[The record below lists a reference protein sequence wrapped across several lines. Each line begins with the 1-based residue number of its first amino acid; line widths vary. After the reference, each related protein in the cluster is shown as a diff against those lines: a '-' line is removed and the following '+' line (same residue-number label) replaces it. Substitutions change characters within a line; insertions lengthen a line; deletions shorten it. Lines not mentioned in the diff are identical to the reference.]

1 MPDLLNKEFA
11 AKYQNERRY
20 PSYFF
25 YNPKEYII
33 NGGSRNRLDNLAL
46 KGACCSVR
54 YFIPYVDYRLIDFA
68 VSIPRYNYIH
78 GSVNR
83 YIFRE
88 AFKDIMPK
96 SLYMLNVKSENSREA
111 EKSPDDWFESYRK
124 SKEET
129 VSFLDEAVWSRY
141 LSYDVIRK
149 WLEAAEPAEEEE
161 MDDMRIM
168 YLLTQC
174 AKAQNAL
181 EVAKGW
187 HN

>member
-1 MPDLLNKEFA
+1 MPDLLNEEIA

-33 NGGSRNRLDNLAL
+33 NGGS
-46 KGACCSVR
+46 
-54 YFIPYVDYRLIDFA
+54 
-68 VSIPRYNYIH
+68 
-78 GSVNR
+78 VNR

-96 SLYMLNVKSENSREA
+96 SLYTLNVTAENSRLA
-111 EKSPDDWFESYRK
+111 ETRADDWFDSYRK

-129 VSFLDEAVWSRY
+129 LSFLDETVWSRY

-149 WLEAAEPAEEEE
+149 WLEAAEPTEEEE

-174 AKAQNAL
+174 AKAKNAL

>member
-1 MPDLLNKEFA
+1 
-11 AKYQNERRY
+11 
-20 PSYFF
+20 
-25 YNPKEYII
+25 
-33 NGGSRNRLDNLAL
+33 
-46 KGACCSVR
+46 
-54 YFIPYVDYRLIDFA
+54 
-68 VSIPRYNYIH
+68 
-78 GSVNR
+78 
-83 YIFRE
+83 
-88 AFKDIMPK
+88 MPK
-96 SLYMLNVKSENSREA
+96 SLYTLNVKSENSREA
-111 EKSPDDWFESYRK
+111 EKRPDDWFESYKK

-181 EVAKGW
+181 ELAKGK

>member
-1 MPDLLNKEFA
+1 MPDLLNEEFA

-20 PSYFF
+20 PSYYF
-25 YNPKEYII
+25 YNSKEYII
-33 NGGSRNRLDNLAL
+33 NG
-46 KGACCSVR
+46 
-54 YFIPYVDYRLIDFA
+54 
-68 VSIPRYNYIH
+68 

-96 SLYMLNVKSENSREA
+96 SLYALNVKSENSREA
-111 EKSPDDWFESYRK
+111 EKRPDDWFESYKK

-129 VSFLDEAVWSRY
+129 VSFLDEVVWSRY

-181 EVAKGW
+181 EVAKGK

>member
-1 MPDLLNKEFA
+1 MPDLLNEEFA

-33 NGGSRNRLDNLAL
+33 NGGS
-46 KGACCSVR
+46 
-54 YFIPYVDYRLIDFA
+54 
-68 VSIPRYNYIH
+68 
-78 GSVNR
+78 VNR

-88 AFKDIMPK
+88 AFKDIIPK
-96 SLYMLNVKSENSREA
+96 SLYTLNVKSENSREA
-111 EKSPDDWFESYRK
+111 EKRPDDWFESYKK

-149 WLEAAEPAEEEE
+149 WLEALSRQRGKKEEE

-181 EVAKGW
+181 EVAKGK

>member
-1 MPDLLNKEFA
+1 MPDLLNEEFA

-33 NGGSRNRLDNLAL
+33 N
-46 KGACCSVR
+46 C
-54 YFIPYVDYRLIDFA
+54 
-68 VSIPRYNYIH
+68 

-96 SLYMLNVKSENSREA
+96 SLYTLNVKSENSREA
-111 EKSPDDWFESYRK
+111 EKRPDDWFESYKK

>member
-20 PSYFF
+20 PSYYF
-25 YNPKEYII
+25 YNSKEYII
-33 NGGSRNRLDNLAL
+33 NG
-46 KGACCSVR
+46 
-54 YFIPYVDYRLIDFA
+54 
-68 VSIPRYNYIH
+68 

-96 SLYMLNVKSENSREA
+96 SLYTLNVKSENSREA
-111 EKSPDDWFESYRK
+111 EKRPDAWFENYKK

-181 EVAKGW
+181 EVAKGK

>member
-1 MPDLLNKEFA
+1 M
-11 AKYQNERRY
+11 
-20 PSYFF
+20 
-25 YNPKEYII
+25 
-33 NGGSRNRLDNLAL
+33 
-46 KGACCSVR
+46 R

-149 WLEAAEPAEEEE
+149 WLEAAEPTEEEE

>member
-1 MPDLLNKEFA
+1 MPDLLNKEFV

-20 PSYFF
+20 PSYYF
-25 YNPKEYII
+25 YNSKEYII
-33 NGGSRNRLDNLAL
+33 NG
-46 KGACCSVR
+46 
-54 YFIPYVDYRLIDFA
+54 
-68 VSIPRYNYIH
+68 

-96 SLYMLNVKSENSREA
+96 SLYTLNVKSENSREA
-111 EKSPDDWFESYRK
+111 EKRPDDWFESYKK

-168 YLLTQC
+168 YLLTQWS
-174 AKAQNAL
+174 KAQNAL